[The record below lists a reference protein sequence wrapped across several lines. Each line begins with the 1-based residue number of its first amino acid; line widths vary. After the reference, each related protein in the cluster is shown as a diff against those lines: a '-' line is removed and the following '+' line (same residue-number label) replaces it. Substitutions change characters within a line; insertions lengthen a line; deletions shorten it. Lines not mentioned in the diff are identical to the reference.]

1 MKKDGWFHQRPWGS
15 WGPYILLVNDGGL
28 CSYVQKVRN
37 AQHVGASGVLI
48 APLPSDNSTNS
59 NYNDPSNDTTFQL
72 PHGAMMD
79 DGSGGDIT
87 IPSFYMTNEDSDAI
101 KKELIADVV
110 VLAQMSWFSTISST
124 KMQYD
129 LWTASPL
136 DETFIKFVK
145 NFKDTAM
152 ALKDYTQFEP
162 HSYIHD
168 GSQYSCIG
176 NTNCES
182 LCTNHGRY
190 CASDP
195 DGDLSEGISGKDI
208 VLESLRRKCIWKHYG
223 SSWGGGEEVR
233 INVNGQSIVCLKLSY
248 PIFCTLLFCT
258 ESGGAT

>member
-1 MKKDGWFHQRPWGS
+1 VKKDGWFHQRPWGS

-101 KKELIADVV
+101 KKELIADIV

-190 CASDP
+190 
-195 DGDLSEGISGKDI
+195 
-208 VLESLRRKCIWKHYG
+208 V
-223 SSWGGGEEVR
+223 EVR
-233 INVNGQSIVCLKLSY
+233 KRSRLKGPYL
-248 PIFCTLLFCT
+248 IEHLTLATRFSPYYFSLDIAPVIPMATYRKGFQEKILF
-258 ESGGAT
+258 